1 MPTCDTVGVLGAVVA
16 TIANFEVTEALKILT
31 GWYSAVS
38 RRMLHIDM
46 WSNDWHQLD
55 VTAAFE
61 RGSCPCCR
69 RREFDYLQGRAGS
82 SAEVL
87 CGRNAIQLRHR
98 QRSDPIDLEA
108 LASRLASHGEVTVSE
123 FLLSAHLKDGESRY
137 DITLFPDGR
146 AIIGGTHDP
155 ETART
160 IYSRYIGT

>member
-1 MPTCDTVGVLGAVVA
+1 MA
-16 TIANFEVTEALKILT
+16 TILITIVIFLL
-31 GWYSAVS
+31 
-38 RRMLHIDM
+38 
-46 WSNDWHQLD
+46 
-55 VTAAFE
+55 
-61 RGSCPCCR
+61 
-69 RREFDYLQGRAGS
+69 AGVGLGVG
-82 SAEVL
+82 VL

-108 LASRLASHGEVTVSE
+108 LASRLASHGEVSVSE